1 MMLKGINRQMIEVD
15 QPDSPYFERALFV
28 VRADV
33 SDNEWAVLQTQAA
46 QTVRQTDG
54 YSGLR
59 RGRWRYCLT
68 RCAWVL
74 TGGAFGL
81 LLGLLIGR
89 GI

>member
-1 MMLKGINRQMIEVD
+1 MLKGINRQIIEVN

-28 VRADV
+28 VKADT
-33 SDNEWAVLQTQAA
+33 SENEWDLLRAHAA
-46 QTVRQTDG
+46 DTIRQTDG

-59 RGRWRYCLT
+59 RGRWQYCLR

-81 LLGLLIGR
+81 LLGLLIGK